1 MITTSNNIGD
11 GFPIVSRI
19 LIFDVK
25 DSYEYLFTVE
35 CVMHY
40 NNQMTQPTFF
50 FLREIYHF
58 QPLDYGD

>member
-25 DSYEYLFTVE
+25 DSYEYLFAVE
-35 CVMHY
+35 RVMHY

-50 FLREIYHF
+50 F
-58 QPLDYGD
+58 